1 MRLLARGA
9 ATAIATMVS
18 VGANAA
24 DLDYPP
30 PPVGQPQ
37 YGMTSP
43 PPVQPPQV
51 IIVPGP
57 ALPPQYP
64 SAAVPPPPVPGPAL
78 PPQYPSAAVPP
89 PPVGPYPYGTPQRI
103 PPRAEVA
110 PPANCP
116 LTWRCGERGCGW
128 QSGCTSPQERYS
140 GQYES
145 PHPRY
150 LRPES
155 PGPQVYSAP
164 DALPPPEPYPGP
176 YAPEVYP
183 GPTGPYSR

>member
-9 ATAIATMVS
+9 ATAIATIVS

-30 PPVGQPQ
+30 PPVGQLP
-37 YGMTSP
+37 YGMASR

-57 ALPPQYP
+57 TVPPQYP
-64 SAAVPPPPVPGPAL
+64 SAAL
-78 PPQYPSAAVPP
+78 PP
-89 PPVGPYPYGTPQRI
+89 PPVGPYPYGTPL

-110 PPANCP
+110 PPINCP

-128 QSGCTSPQERYS
+128 QPSCAPPPERYS

-145 PHPRY
+145 PRPRY

-176 YAPEVYP
+176 YAPEAYP

>member
-1 MRLLARGA
+1 MRLLVRGA
-9 ATAIATMVS
+9 ATAIATMLS

-30 PPVGQPQ
+30 SPVGQPQ
-37 YGMTSP
+37 YGMAPP

-57 ALPPQYP
+57 TVLPQYP
-64 SAAVPPPPVPGPAL
+64 SAAIPL
-78 PPQYPSAAVPP
+78 PPTA
-89 PPVGPYPYGTPQRI
+89 I
-103 PPRAEVA
+103 PPWADVA

-116 LTWRCGERGCGW
+116 LTWRCSERGCGW
-128 QSGCTSPQERYS
+128 LPVCIPTPQRYS

-145 PHPRY
+145 PRPGY
-150 LRPES
+150 LRPDS
-155 PGPQVYSAP
+155 PGPEVYSAP

-176 YAPEVYP
+176 YAPEAYP

>member
-1 MRLLARGA
+1 MRLLVRGA

-30 PPVGQPQ
+30 PPVGRPQ
-37 YGMTSP
+37 YGMPSL

-57 ALPPQYP
+57 IVPPQYP
-64 SAAVPPPPVPGPAL
+64 SAAVPPA
-78 PPQYPSAAVPP
+78 
-89 PPVGPYPYGTPQRI
+89 PVGPYPYGIPPPI
-103 PPRAEVA
+103 PPRADVA
-110 PPANCP
+110 PPADCP

-128 QSGCTSPQERYS
+128 QPGCTPLPQRYS
-140 GQYES
+140 GQYELS
-145 PHPRY
+145 RQRY
-150 LRPES
+150 LRPGS
-155 PGPQVYSAP
+155 PGAEVYSAP

-176 YAPEVYP
+176 YGPEAYP

>member
-1 MRLLARGA
+1 MRLLVRGA

-18 VGANAA
+18 VSANAA
-24 DLDYPP
+24 DLGYPP

-37 YGMTSP
+37 YGMPSP
-43 PPVQPPQV
+43 PSVHPPQV

-57 ALPPQYP
+57 TLPPQYP
-64 SAAVPPPPVPGPAL
+64 IAAVPPA
-78 PPQYPSAAVPP
+78 
-89 PPVGPYPYGTPQRI
+89 PVGPYPYGAPPPI
-103 PPRAEVA
+103 PPRADVM

-116 LTWRCGERGCGW
+116 LSWHCTERGCGW
-128 QSGCTSPQERYS
+128 QPVCMPPPQRYS

-145 PHPRY
+145 LHPRY

-155 PGPQVYSAP
+155 PGPEVYSAP
-164 DALPPPEPYPGP
+164 EALPPPEPYPGP
-176 YAPEVYP
+176 YAPEAYP